1 MRKLTFGKLVR
12 WLGPSFQLSRGGGG
26 GGIFPDLLRKRLGI
40 GTRVAGMNIVGVVR

>member
-12 WLGPSFQLSRGGGG
+12 WLGPSFQLSRGG